1 MLPQFP
7 NISLSLEQEFDLR
20 KFQTLLKDLSNLE
33 MEELLIMVLRQK
45 MAYENISKSLIKEI
59 IHHEQMNVLPLL
71 NQA

>member
-7 NISLSLEQEFDLR
+7 DISLSLEQEFDLR
-20 KFQTLLKDLSNLE
+20 KFQTLLKDLSHFE
-33 MEELLIMVLRQK
+33 MEELLMMVLRQK

-59 IHHEQMNVLPLL
+59 IRHEQMNVLPLL